1 MGDQVFFYGTLQTG
15 FNRRSRAGVDE
26 LLTYVG
32 RGSIGARLFDL
43 GLYPV
48 AVPAAEG
55 RVWGEVFQV
64 ADSATVLAAL
74 DGIQGCRPAAP
85 DSGLYTRVQVPV
97 TLQDGRVS
105 SAWVYFYNAPLGQA
119 CDIPSGDYLDH
130 LRAR

>member
-1 MGDQVFFYGTLQTG
+1 MADTVFFYGTLQTE
-15 FNRRSRAGVDE
+15 FNRRSRAGVDQ
-26 LLTYVG
+26 LLNYVG
-32 RGSIGARLFDL
+32 RGSIQAKLFDL

-55 RVWGEVFQV
+55 QVWGEVFEMT
-64 ADSATVLAAL
+64 DPATVLAAL

-85 DSGLYTRVQVPV
+85 DWGLYTRVQVPV

-119 CDIPSGDYLDH
+119 CDIPSGDYLQH
-130 LRAR
+130 LRGR